1 MKRAFTLVEMIVV
14 VAVIAILMAS
24 IGASVYKAQLRSRI
38 ARAEAESNEIT
49 NAIRAYENF
58 VDTGI
63 PERNNVDADESSLG
77 FILGDGTGRAGN
89 KVPVLY
95 NASVVAGKIRD
106 PWGTPYKV
114 RVNSAGAEDANDQVA
129 RGMETGVFLPNRYNK
144 MAGGAR

>member
-63 PERNNVDADESSLG
+63 PERNNVDADESESSLG
-77 FILGDGTGRAGN
+77 FILGDGTDRAGN

-114 RVNSAGAEDANDQVA
+114 RVNSAGA
-129 RGMETGVFLPNRYNK
+129 
-144 MAGGAR
+144 

>member
-1 MKRAFTLVEMIVV
+1 MIVV

-77 FILGDGTGRAGN
+77 FILGDGTDRAGN

>member
-77 FILGDGTGRAGN
+77 FILGDGTDRAGN

-95 NASVVAGKIRD
+95 NASLVAGKIRD

>member
-77 FILGDGTGRAGN
+77 FILGDGTDRAGN